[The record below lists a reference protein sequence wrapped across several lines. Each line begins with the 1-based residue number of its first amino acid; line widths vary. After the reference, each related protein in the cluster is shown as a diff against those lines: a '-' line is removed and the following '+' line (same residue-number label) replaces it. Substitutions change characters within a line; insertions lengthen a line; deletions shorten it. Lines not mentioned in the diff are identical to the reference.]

1 MPATAREH
9 RYPCEQCGADLRF
22 APGQTRMVCG
32 HCGHV
37 QEIPAPPDKQAR
49 TGLAE
54 IDLREGL
61 RADPP
66 REALAEH
73 RTTHCP
79 NCGAVVEFTGARHAA
94 ECPFCAT
101 PVVVDTGTSRRLK
114 PQGLIPFAVTEDAAR
129 EALGAWLKGRWFAPS
144 GLGDHARKG
153 RKMQGIY
160 TPFWTFDADTRSR
173 YAGQRG
179 DYHYETRTRSVMV
192 DGKRRQRTE
201 QVRRTRWR
209 PASGMVARRFDDL
222 LVLAAK
228 SLPRSHTDALQPW
241 DLSALVPYREDYLSG
256 FLAEGYTV
264 PLPEG
269 HAAAREIMAGV
280 ILGDVRRDIGG
291 DEQQVSS
298 VATTHYNETFKHILL
313 PVWTAAYRYRGRSF
327 RFVVNG
333 QTGKVQGER
342 PWSPVKIA
350 LAVLAALVLLG
361 ALALVSQMR

>member
-1 MPATAREH
+1 MASTAREH
-9 RYPCEQCGADLRF
+9 HYPCEQCGSDLRF
-22 APGQTRMVCG
+22 APGQTQLVCG

-37 QEIPAPPDKQAR
+37 QEIPAPQDKEAQ

-54 IDLREGL
+54 VDLRDGL
-61 RADPP
+61 LADLP
-66 REALAEH
+66 REVVAEH

-79 NCGAVVEFTGARHAA
+79 SCGAVVEFTGERHAA

-101 PVVVDTGTSRRLK
+101 PVVVDTGTSRSIK
-114 PQGLIPFAVTEDAAR
+114 PQGLIPFAVTEEAAR
-129 EALGAWLKGRWFAPS
+129 EALGRWLKGRWFAPS
-144 GLGDHARKG
+144 GLGEYARKG
-153 RKMQGIY
+153 RRIQGIY

-173 YAGQRG
+173 YVGQRG
-179 DYHYETRTRSVMV
+179 DYYYETRTRTVTV
-192 DGKRRQRTE
+192 DGKSQQRTE

-209 PASGMVARRFDDL
+209 AASGTVARRFDDL
-222 LVLAAK
+222 LVLAAQ

-264 PLPEG
+264 TLPQG
-269 HAAAREIMAGV
+269 HAAAREIMDGV

-298 VATTHYNETFKHILL
+298 VNTKHYNETFKHILL
-313 PVWTAAYRYRGRSF
+313 PVWTAAYKYRGRSF

-342 PWSPVKIA
+342 PYSPWKIA
-350 LAVLAALVLLG
+350 LAVL
-361 ALALVSQMR
+361 LALVIAGVIALISR